1 MMSHNLCEKATA
13 VQPPPQLEDSWDDPE
28 PYKINEENKRAVRNI
43 HSLLDELKAVQEHE
57 KRVLKE
63 MATH

>member
-1 MMSHNLCEKATA
+1 MMSHNLCEKATV

-28 PYKINEENKRAVRNI
+28 PCKINEENKRAVRNI